1 MPVTLGTFEG
11 LAGIARNIPPA
22 ASCHSGGV
30 EDEVTF
36 GTFNSSGTAV
46 DMIGTGSDGGAL
58 EHVGVG
64 HSHGACHRKREGVG

>member
-11 LAGIARNIPPA
+11 LAGVARNIPPA

-46 DMIGTGSDGGAL
+46 DMIGTGSNGGAL

-64 HSHGACHRKREGVG
+64 HSHGACHRKRKGVG